1 MVRDN
6 MDHLTWIK
14 EQFEKKNTRAIYRN
28 VLIHT
33 SFLETVVIKEADQG
47 RTNFECAIKILRSN
61 AAIYNR
67 NTIDMIDGL
76 RKKRNKIIHEL
87 LKNNGLDEALI
98 NMTIKEMRG
107 LLKNIYHN
115 APFVQRYFLNEYQID
130 TAQF

>member
-1 MVRDN
+1 MSHDMN
-6 MDHLTWIK
+6 HLAWIK
-14 EQFEKKNTRAIYRN
+14 EQFQKKNTKVSYRN

-33 SFLETVVIKEADQG
+33 SFMETVVKKEADQG
-47 RTNFECAIKILRSN
+47 RVDFDCAIKILRSN
-61 AAIYNR
+61 SRYNR
-67 NTIDMIDGL
+67 TTIIEIDGL

-130 TAQF
+130 TTQF